1 MRLYAHKGVVRSQ
14 LAVKDLSRTVDAIF
28 LERDERTMRI
38 SFILSNILWDVAERF
53 WEGPVKE
60 EDVESL
66 WRMLHQPVIRAVD
79 LILDVEKDENTI
91 TRNLLTAYAKVRK
104 FCAE

>member
-1 MRLYAHKGVVRSQ
+1 M
-14 LAVKDLSRTVDAIF
+14 
-28 LERDERTMRI
+28 
-38 SFILSNILWDVAERF
+38 
-53 WEGPVKE
+53 
-60 EDVESL
+60 ESL